1 VNEEKLSGYD
11 KKLSEY
17 DKTEVI
23 DISNIMQIYGY
34 NHITITIK
42 KNVKVMVFHFPFC
55 QNMTISSLKAL
66 SLKTLEVL

>member
-1 VNEEKLSGYD
+1 VTEEKLSV
-11 KKLSEY
+11 Y

-42 KNVKVMVFHFPFC
+42 KKCKGNG
-55 QNMTISSLKAL
+55 SSFSVLSEYDNFSPLKHSST
-66 SLKTLEVL
+66 SLLQTLEVL